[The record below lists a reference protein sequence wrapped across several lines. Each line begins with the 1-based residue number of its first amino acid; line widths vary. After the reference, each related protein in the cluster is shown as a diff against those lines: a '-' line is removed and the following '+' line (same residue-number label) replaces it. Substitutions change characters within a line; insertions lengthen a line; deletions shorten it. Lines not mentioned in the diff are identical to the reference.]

1 MSICELINLYLRN
14 SGHSRAVRLEA
25 LLEAELESPGAAM
38 IAVLPSAEQTRVAHM
53 AAAAQSYLETPAL
66 ALEIARN
73 VAVAALDGADVFQAS
88 REAIRHRQEHFA
100 LRCSDVDCCAMAM
113 DQAWHFG
120 AKGRAA

>member
-14 SGHSRAVRLEA
+14 SGHSRAIRLES

-38 IAVLPSAEQTRVAHM
+38 IAVLPSAEQSRVAHM

-66 ALEIARN
+66 ALDLSRN
-73 VAVAALDGADVFQAS
+73 VAVAALDGAEVFAAA
-88 REAIRHRQEHFA
+88 REAIRHRQQHFA

-120 AKGRAA
+120 VKGRAA